1 MIRLALIAL
10 VLTCAGCASTHKV
23 ARDLTV
29 MNDPQEFSLHI
40 GAVENFSDRLRYQWG
55 NGTTKATVRQA
66 SRITDG
72 LARLE
77 VRDGTGIIVHS
88 KSLAEQGSFLTAEGK
103 PGVWRISVIMQG
115 ATGSV
120 TFAVKP

>member
-1 MIRLALIAL
+1 MIRIVFAAL
-10 VLTCAGCASTHKV
+10 VLLCAGCGSTRTI

-29 MNDPQEFSLHI
+29 MNEPQEFSLHI
-40 GAVENFSDRLRYQWG
+40 GAIENFSERLRYQWG
-55 NGTTKATVRQA
+55 NAATKATVRQA
-66 SRITDG
+66 SRIQGGT
-72 LARLE
+72 ARVE

-120 TFAVKP
+120 TLAVKP